1 MSFGKGGGQTRT
13 ITSTQGM
20 PAEYALPYFKYGLS
34 EAKRLYESDG
44 PNYYP
49 GSTVVGFS
57 PESQKALQMT
67 RQRALAG
74 SPLIGQAQD
83 LTQRA
88 MAGGLMPAESMRMI
102 RQTAKGNF
110 LGGSPGLSGA
120 IERAMTPVQEQLQA
134 QLATAGRY
142 GSGYGGAAQAKA
154 LGDIAAD
161 ISYSDYQR
169 ERQNQLAAQQA
180 LAGLE
185 TQGIERQLGAAA
197 AAPGMAELDYL
208 DAQRLAGVGAAREA
222 QAQAELAADIERY
235 QFEQGRPFEKLS
247 NYLAAIYGGQLGTQT
262 QTPMFYNPAASFLGG
277 AMGGAQ
283 LGGMIPGL
291 GAGYGALGG
300 GILGLLGGR

>member
-1 MSFGKGGGQTRT
+1 MSKGGGGSTRT
-13 ITSTQGM
+13 VTQSQRPPGYAM
-20 PAEYALPYFKYGLS
+20 PFLEYGLS
-34 EAKRLYESDG
+34 EAKRLYG
-44 PNYYP
+44 QQPQYYP

-57 PESQKALQMT
+57 PESEMALSGI
-67 RQRALAG
+67 RERALAG

-83 LTQRA
+83 LTQQA
-88 MAGGLMPAESMRMI
+88 MSGGLMPTESMRMI

-134 QLATAGRY
+134 QLATAGRC

-208 DAQRLAGVGAAREA
+208 DAMRLAGVGAAREG
-222 QAQAELAADIERY
+222 QSQSELEADINRFNY
-235 QFEQGRPFEKLS
+235 MQNAPLTNLANYMSLIQGGT
-247 NYLAAIYGGQLGTQT
+247 IGGQTVSPVYRSQIGSAL
-262 QTPMFYNPAASFLGG
+262 A
-277 AMGGAQ
+277 
-283 LGGMIPGL
+283 
-291 GAGYGALGG
+291 GALGG
-300 GILGLLGGR
+300 GQLGGMFGQAGLGAGLGGLLGLLG